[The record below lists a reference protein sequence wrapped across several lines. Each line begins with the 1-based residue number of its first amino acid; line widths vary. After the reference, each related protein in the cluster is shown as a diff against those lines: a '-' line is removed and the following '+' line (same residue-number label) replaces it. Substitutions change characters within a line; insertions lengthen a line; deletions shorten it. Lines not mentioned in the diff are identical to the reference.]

1 MNKTTIAVLFA
12 LICAVYFV
20 ALGVDTMD
28 VDSSQYAAM
37 SREMKESG
45 SYLQVYEQGKDY
57 LDKPPFLFWASAI
70 SMKIFGENNFGFK
83 FPSILFAIFAVLAT
97 FRFARLFYDR
107 TVALIAAAVLATCQA
122 VFLITNDVRT
132 DTILMSWVII
142 AMWQLAEWYQSKK
155 IKHFLFGAAAIGAG
169 MVTKGP
175 IALFVPIFA
184 FGSHFVLKREWKQIL
199 QPVYLLGL
207 VVIAVVLVPMS
218 IGLYQQFDLHPEKTV
233 NGLKNVSGL
242 KFFYWTQSFGRITG
256 ENVWNNNAPFSF
268 LFENLLWGM
277 LPWTLFFVAGL
288 VRELV
293 MIVYNRFTVARNE
306 EFLTTGGFVLS
317 YCSLGISKYQ
327 LPHYIYVV
335 LPFIAII
342 TAKMMYSLF
351 WENKLNWLRL
361 TIVPI
366 QWLVIMVLLAA
377 PFLILLFAF
386 PAASAWPWIVAA
398 VSVIAAAALLF
409 NKNINRKLIALS
421 LSAIIGLNIFLS
433 SWFYPSLLNYQAG
446 NTAGR
451 FVTEQNI
458 PKDKFFLY
466 KFSGNGTSL
475 HFYSKRIVKSLN
487 DLNNINSGMY
497 LLTMEEGLRDLA
509 ERNIHFEVAQEG
521 LDYHVTALTGKF
533 LNKDTRDAQ
542 CKKYYVVKLL

>member
-1 MNKTTIAVLFA
+1 MERKNILAIFV
-12 LICAVYFV
+12 LICTVYFIGI
-20 ALGVDTMD
+20 GVDTMD

-45 SYLQVYEQGKDY
+45 SYLQVYEQGRDY
-57 LDKPPFLFWASAI
+57 LDKPPFLFWASAL
-70 SMKIFGENNFGFK
+70 SMNVFGENNFGFK
-83 FPSILFAIFAVLAT
+83 FPSILFAIFAVFAT
-97 FRFARLFYDR
+97 FRFTRLFYDQ
-107 TVALIAAAVLATCQA
+107 TVALLAAAVLATCQA
-122 VFLITNDVRT
+122 IFLITNDVRT

-142 AMWQLAEWYQSKK
+142 AMWQLAEWYHSKK
-155 IKHFLFGAAAIGAG
+155 FIHFLLGAAAIGAG

-184 FGSHFVLKREWKQIL
+184 FGSHFVLKREWKQL
-199 QPVYLLGL
+199 FQPVYLLGV
-207 VVIAVVLVPMS
+207 VVIAVVLIPMS

-242 KFFYWTQSFGRITG
+242 TFFYWTQSFGRITG

-277 LPWTLFFVAGL
+277 LPWTLFFIAGL
-288 VRELV
+288 IHELV
-293 MIVYNRFTVARNE
+293 KIVYNRFTVARNE

-342 TAKMMYSLF
+342 TAKMMYTLF
-351 WENKLNWLRL
+351 WEKKLNWLRV
-361 TIVPI
+361 TIVPV
-366 QWLVIMVLLAA
+366 QWLTITVLLIA

-386 PAASAWPWIVAA
+386 PVTAAWPWIVAA
-398 VSVIAAAALLF
+398 VSFIAAAAFLY

-433 SWFYPSLLNYQAG
+433 AWFYPSILKYQAG
-446 NTAGR
+446 NVAGR
-451 FVTEQNI
+451 YVTEQNI
-458 PKDKFFLY
+458 PKDKFFIY
-466 KFSGNGTSL
+466 KFSGNGTAL
-475 HFYSKRIVKSLN
+475 HFYSKRIVKGLN
-487 DLNNINSGMY
+487 DLETVNTGMY
-497 LLTMEEGLRDLA
+497 LLTMEEGLEDLA
-509 ERNIHFEVAQEG
+509 KKNKQFEVVLEG
-521 LDYHVTALTGKF
+521 LDYHITALTGKF

-542 CKKYYVVKLL
+542 CKKYYLVKLL